1 MNISQ
6 RISGQVIIQ
15 YVERA
20 KDCLARKKRKKK
32 AASLKLQALT
42 MDHGQCRMNL

>member
-6 RISGQVIIQ
+6 RILGQVIIQ

-20 KDCLARKKRKKK
+20 KDCLARKNYERK
-32 AASLKLQALT
+32 KLQASSSK
-42 MDHGQCRMNL
+42 QQA